1 MLVGAAILL
10 VISACGS
17 AEVPSTSSASLA
29 RAATSAAST
38 PKLSTTPTP
47 STTPSPTPSVT
58 RVTETEPVPFAAA
71 TIDDPTRPQGESV
84 VTTVGVD
91 GIRTIVLEVT
101 TLRGAE
107 VSRVV
112 VSDDVTTP
120 PVDEVTSVGTLA
132 PPPAEPVPFA
142 QPAGDCDPNY
152 TGACVPIDS
161 DVDCAGGSGNGP
173 SYVQGPV
180 QVVGSDKYKLDSD
193 GDGVGCE

>member
-17 AEVPSTSSASLA
+17 AEAPSTSSASLA

-38 PKLSTTPTP
+38 PTP
-47 STTPSPTPSVT
+47 SATPSPTPSVT
-58 RVTETEPVPFAAA
+58 RVTQTEAVPFGAVMV
-71 TIDDPTRPQGESV
+71 DDPNRPQGESV

-91 GIRTIVLEVT
+91 GIRTIVFEVT

-120 PVDEVTSVGTLA
+120 PVDEVTSVGTLV
-132 PPPAEPVPFA
+132 PPAPEPVPFA
-142 QPAGDCDPNY
+142 QPAGECDPNY
-152 TGACVPIDS
+152 RGACVPIDS

-180 QVVGSDKYKLDSD
+180 QVVGSDRYKLDSD